1 MQASRTGTSNKLYRN
16 NQICYPGTSTD
27 NTGQVHQM
35 YYTETSTTKYVI
47 QGQVA
52 SEGKWTSLKR
62 KYQAYIVCGFIWH
75 KLWPHSQKCRLCD
88 RFQVLSSPITLTT
101 IDWSASGWKM
111 ILLHWWVGG
120 GWDKNLCEWPFQRV
134 YVDIA
139 QINMYFLNVGLPWAR
154 SILNCFCSI
163 ALRCIAVFGAVVANA
178 TWNTCNNAPTSKCYL
193 DYLE

>member
-1 MQASRTGTSNKLYRN
+1 MWWWLPSQMQASRTGTSNKLYRN

-120 GWDKNLCEWPFQRV
+120 WGVGQESVRVTIPTCLCGHCP
-134 YVDIA
+134 
-139 QINMYFLNVGLPWAR
+139 NKH
-154 SILNCFCSI
+154 
-163 ALRCIAVFGAVVANA
+163 VF
-178 TWNTCNNAPTSKCYL
+178 S
-193 DYLE
+193 

>member
-1 MQASRTGTSNKLYRN
+1 MYLSNSTKMTTNTETAMLSSLVEAVELPICDGGCQVKCRQA
-16 NQICYPGTSTD
+16 
-27 NTGQVHQM
+27 GQVHQIS
-35 YYTETSTTKYVI
+35 YTETSTTKYVI

-120 GWDKNLCEWPFQRV
+120 WGVGQESVRVTIPTCLCGHCP
-134 YVDIA
+134 
-139 QINMYFLNVGLPWAR
+139 NKH
-154 SILNCFCSI
+154 
-163 ALRCIAVFGAVVANA
+163 VF
-178 TWNTCNNAPTSKCYL
+178 S
-193 DYLE
+193 